1 MTELSPPPWL
11 WMQQRLGPPP
21 SYPNLKIPGVNAPIP
36 PHCQLGYFAEGW
48 GRYPVDEQGRP
59 LYGDVFGTYVEEK
72 EKRRIDPETVKLW
85 GELPPV
91 NEEEEEKKERE
102 VEVEMEMEGD
112 EEEGRGRGGEKS
124 GDSGKRSADG
134 CAAEKGSGRR
144 EGKPGED
151 AVHAA
156 GGSGG
161 ERGNGTDAGDEEV
174 CDTGEECVRKRVRV
188 CDDDDGLFVGN
199 RSESMN

>member
-102 VEVEMEMEGD
+102 VEVEMEMEGE
-112 EEEGRGRGGEKS
+112 EEEGRGRGGEEEEERRVVIPGSEVPMDVPLRKEV
-124 GDSGKRSADG
+124 GG
-134 CAAEKGSGRR
+134 EKGSQ
-144 EGKPGED
+144 EKTLFTPLEE
-151 AVHAA
+151 VEV
-156 GGSGG
+156 SGG
-161 ERGNGTDAGDEEV
+161 
-174 CDTGEECVRKRVRV
+174 TGLMPVTKKYVIQ
-188 CDDDDGLFVGN
+188 GKN
-199 RSESMN
+199 A